1 MDTPAPDPARHH
13 AAEAPLLRRAYDRLA
28 RLFPRN
34 PRTETVSTRMLLAAT
49 PEEVWD
55 GILFYEEVPGTAP
68 WHLRQFLPAPVR
80 TEGDKRAVGAIIH
93 CTYDRASL
101 VKQITHIEHARLM
114 RFDVLEQRL
123 GVENAVTMGEGS
135 YEIRPA
141 GEHSEVILSTHYRG
155 HVRPRWLVR
164 WLEHHLA
171 HDLHR
176 FILGGMR
183 AHIPRQRAAA
193 PTGAVAESRGA

>member
-1 MDTPAPDPARHH
+1 MDTPEPARP
-13 AAEAPLLRRAYDRLA
+13 APAPAVEAPFLRRSYDRLA

-34 PRTETVSTRMLLAAT
+34 PRTETVSTRMLLEAT
-49 PEEVWD
+49 PEEVWN

-80 TEGDKRAVGAIIH
+80 TEGDKRTVGAVIH

-101 VKQITHIEHARLM
+101 IKQITHIEPARLM

-123 GVENAVTMGEGS
+123 GVEHAVTMGEGS
-135 YEIRPA
+135 YEIRSS
-141 GEHSEVILSTHYRG
+141 GSGSEVVLSTHYRG
-155 HVRPRWLVR
+155 HMRPRWLVR

-171 HDLHR
+171 HELHR
-176 FILGGMR
+176 FILAGMR

-193 PTGAVAESRGA
+193 AAGRG